1 MEEDWY
7 VFFGD
12 VLKSREMDSR
22 EGERESERAR
32 ESDGV
37 RAYRVSIDARW

>member
-7 VFFGD
+7 VLSD

-22 EGERESERAR
+22 EGERENER
-32 ESDGV
+32 V
-37 RAYRVSIDARW
+37 TVCAYGVSIDARW